1 MPELPE
7 VEVTRQGI
15 APFLIGQVISRVVV
29 RQPQLRWP
37 IPRELVK
44 RLPGQTITAVR
55 RRAKYL
61 LIDMPAGT
69 LILHLGMSGSLR
81 VLTTPVAPGRHDH
94 FDLICAGKTLRL
106 NDPRRFGAV
115 LWHPAGGAIT
125 SQPGLFDRLGVEP
138 FAPEFSGA
146 GFWQH
151 TRGRVAAIKSI
162 LLAGEGVVG
171 VGNIYACE
179 SLFRAG
185 IHPQRAAGRISKT
198 RYVRL
203 VEAIQGVLREAIQ
216 QGGSTLRNFVDSR
229 GAPGYFQRG
238 HQVYGRT
245 GLPCVNCAG
254 PIRHIRQ
261 GQRSTWYC
269 PRCQR

>member
-15 APFLIGQVISRVVV
+15 APLLIGQVISRVVV
-29 RQPQLRWP
+29 REPRLRWP
-37 IPRELVK
+37 IPPELVK
-44 RLPGQTITAVR
+44 QLPGQTIMAVR

-94 FDLICAGKTLRL
+94 FDLICTDLTLRL

-115 LWHPAGGAIT
+115 LWHPAGSAI
-125 SQPGLFDRLGVEP
+125 SGQPGLFDRLGLEP
-138 FAPEFSGA
+138 FSPEFSGA
-146 GFWQH
+146 QFWQL
-151 TRGRVAAIKSI
+151 TRGRAVSIKTI
-162 LLAGEGVVG
+162 LLGGEIVVG

-185 IHPQRAAGRISKT
+185 IHPQREASRISKT

-203 VEAIQGVLREAIQ
+203 AEAIQGVLQEAIQ
-216 QGGSTLRNFVDSR
+216 QGGSSLRNFVDSL
-229 GAPGYFQRG
+229 GEPGYFQQAHR
-238 HQVYGRT
+238 VYGRT

-254 PIRHIRQ
+254 PIRHITQ
-261 GQRSTWYC
+261 SQRSTWYC